1 MILNRKIALFAD
13 EEGTPGTPETPEG
26 EETEEIE

>member
-1 MILNRKIALFAD
+1 MILNRKIVLFAD
-13 EEGTPGTPETPEG
+13 EEGTPETPEG